1 MGIKQIIAELDAE
14 IARLQQAKTLLSG
27 ATTAP
32 IAKQSP
38 GRPKSAPASAA
49 ATTPAKKK
57 RNLSPEGRARIAAAV
72 KARWAKQKKAA
83 K

>member
-1 MGIKQIIAELDAE
+1 VKLESILSELDAE
-14 IARLQQAKTLLSG
+14 IARLQQAKALLTG
-27 ATTAP
+27 EP
-32 IAKQSP
+32 VKRGP
-38 GRPKSAPASAA
+38 GRPKAVP
-49 ATTPAKKK
+49 TVVAKKK